1 MNKPLTKKQQNQIIK
16 LSKEGITKNKACE
29 KVNCSKEKLNEFLK
43 QSGVRWKRNSSV
55 KPLTEK
61 QKRQIVNY
69 AKDEETTIRE
79 AAALI
84 GCTPPQIS
92 YFLRKNQMV
101 WNKPKAKGFTKEE
114 KNKIKRLAE
123 TGISITEAA
132 AQLKCRRQNL
142 YNYIVDNQIDWKGM
156 QTRSRKAK
164 PLTKTQKQKIKEY
177 AKSGKRKCEVI
188 DLVGCT
194 RDQLYSFTYLNNIKW
209 YN

>member
-1 MNKPLTKKQQNQIIK
+1 MVKPLTKVQQKQLLK
-16 LSKEGITKNKACE
+16 LSNAGITVPEACE
-29 KVNCSKEKLNEFLK
+29 QINANIFQVREYIKS
-43 QSGVRWKRNSSV
+43 SGVRWKRNSSV

-69 AKDEETTIRE
+69 AKDEETTIKE
-79 AAALI
+79 AATLI
-84 GCTPPQIS
+84 GCTPPQIQ
-92 YFLRKNQMV
+92 YYLRKNQMF
-101 WNKPKAKGFTKEE
+101 WNKVEAKVFTKEE
-114 KNKIKRLAE
+114 KNKIKQLAS